1 MTRGHPCLVIYCST
15 PFSSPICIFFL
26 FLLIKRTL
34 TIVAVTVGIVHN
46 PQAEKSSSAAIIQL
60 DNELPMAVNH
70 DILLSVIYIR
80 QCPPELYHYGGAV
93 Q

>member
-1 MTRGHPCLVIYCST
+1 M
-15 PFSSPICIFFL
+15 
-26 FLLIKRTL
+26 
-34 TIVAVTVGIVHN
+34 VTVGIVHN
-46 PQAEKSSSAAIIQL
+46 PQAEKSTSGAIILL
-60 DNELPMAVNH
+60 DNGLPVAVNH